1 MGMALE
7 TLVVELVERER
18 SRFYG
23 KYRGLVTDTAD
34 PEGIGRLRAQ
44 VPAVLGVQDSP
55 WALPCAPY
63 AGPNEGGYHV
73 PPVGAAVWI
82 EFEGGDPELPIW
94 TGGWWGVGETPQDDA
109 GRAATP
115 PLKILRSH
123 TGLQLAFDD
132 DGHTATLSDDN
143 GRNLLRIS
151 VDRGEVRVQ
160 AQAKVI
166 VDAPQIELVD
176 GAPHPLVFGDDL
188 LQYLNQLVQAFN
200 THMHP
205 GETVLGIPVTPA
217 IPVPPFP
224 PATPVLLSTRVK
236 TG

>member
-1 MGMALE
+1 MGVQLE
-7 TLVVELVERER
+7 TLVVDLVERER
-18 SRFYG
+18 GRFYG
-23 KYRGLVTDTAD
+23 KYRGLVRDVDD
-34 PEGIGRLRAQ
+34 PEGMGRLRAQ
-44 VPAVLGVQDSP
+44 VPAVLGEQTSP

-63 AGPNEGGYHV
+63 AGPNEGQFMV
-73 PPVGAAVWI
+73 PPVGAAVWV
-82 EFEGGDPELPIW
+82 EFEGGDPELPLW
-94 TGGWWGVGETPQDDA
+94 TGGWWARGETPQDDG
-109 GRAATP
+109 GRTAKP
-115 PLKILRSH
+115 PLKILRSR

-132 DGHTATLSDDN
+132 DGHTATLSDDS
-143 GRNLLRIS
+143 GRNLLRLS
-151 VDRGEVRVQ
+151 VEPGEVRLQ
-160 AQAKVI
+160 ATAKVI
-166 VDAPQIELVD
+166 VEAPQIELVD
-176 GAPHPLVFGDDL
+176 GARHPLVYGDDL